1 MDPLQAM
8 TIPESKKKFMSQLA
22 HDFRAAISYVS
33 FYPINSSFVTQ
44 AIQKLHKDFQKVLHS
59 VNPLYIHVQDDKL
72 YANDY
77 LLSPLDDLLSLFK
90 DQDLQGVEIT
100 KDITLTEL
108 TAWLQVITFPFE
120 ENKEK
125 FQHQDKTNIRP
136 LTGTVQMQEPSKA
149 ETMSLRI
156 ADSAATLMQST
167 PVSEEPMDRNR
178 HALLSF
184 VAEAWQFSQLQRKT
198 LGSSPEMTHLLET
211 FDQMFNRLLE
221 RMERSSPDFSN
232 ISTWFKNPTGD
243 FMAEGATSSMYSLLE
258 IAMENGWPSVLFDPA
273 TEGLVSDCL
282 AYWVERGRQ
291 DLVEKTVFSLADGL
305 RGNPLERQLA
315 LTHLMDARP
324 WVKNAK
330 VVEKVLDQL
339 NFLIASEVYPG
350 TYQSALLLAW
360 DLVEAA
366 MDLKKEQPVLT
377 LLATLHFQADED
389 IASFPECSSIARHW
403 LYERSTPELIRRL
416 VDCAHHAG
424 KLNHFPLLG
433 EMAAPLLLE
442 DYFGSTP
449 AQKLEALNL
458 LYEIRESVRSVLVE
472 MLASV
477 EEEKVWQLLPLLDR
491 CGLDAPLA
499 LQLSSWV
506 GKGTPQLKQAL
517 LDLFDKIHQSVGG
530 LALRPALLDGSTAIA
545 VKAAGLMGQLQFPG
559 GTAILLKAVQM
570 RAERFPENEDWIT
583 AVCFSLGELGQKEAI
598 DFLGQVVT
606 KKASK
611 KSVYSS
617 HTRLQALKA
626 LAKIHRPE
634 AMRFLQDARKEENAE
649 LREAVEKLLQEKI
662 PEKFTNEKN

>member
-1 MDPLQAM
+1 MDPFQAM
-8 TIPESKKKFMSQLA
+8 TIPETQKKFMSQLA

-77 LLSPLDDLLSLFK
+77 PLSPLDDLLSSFK
-90 DQDLQGVEIT
+90 DQNLQGVEIT
-100 KDITLTEL
+100 KDISLTEL

-120 ENKEK
+120 ENKVK
-125 FQHQDKTNIRP
+125 FHKQDKTNIRP
-136 LTGTVQMQEPSKA
+136 LSGAVQLREPSK
-149 ETMSLRI
+149 TQVMSSQI
-156 ADSAATLMQST
+156 ADSAATLMQNT
-167 PVSEEPMDRNR
+167 PPSDEPMDKNR
-178 HALLSF
+178 KALLSF
-184 VAEAWQFSQLQRKT
+184 VAEAWQFSQLQRRT
-198 LGSSPEMTHLLET
+198 LGSNPEMIHLLET
-211 FDQMFNRLLE
+211 FDQLFNRLLD

-232 ISTWFKNPTGD
+232 ISAWFKNPTGD
-243 FMAEGATSSMYSLLE
+243 FLAEGATSSMYSLLE

-282 AYWVERGRQ
+282 TYWSERDRQ

-442 DYFGSTP
+442 DYFSSTP
-449 AQKLEALNL
+449 AQRLETLGL

-472 MLASV
+472 LLASA
-477 EEEKVWQLLPLLDR
+477 EEEKVWQVLPLLDR

-499 LQLSSWV
+499 LQLSSWIT
-506 GKGTPQLKQAL
+506 KGTSQLKQAL
-517 LDLFDKIHQSVGG
+517 LDLLDKIHLSVGG
-530 LALRPALLDGSTAIA
+530 LALRPALLDESTAIA

-559 GTAILLKAVQM
+559 GTAILLKASEK
-570 RAERFPENEDWIT
+570 RAERFPENEDWIA
-583 AVCFSLGELGQKEAI
+583 AVCFSLGELGQKESI
-598 DFLGQVVT
+598 EFLGQVAN
-606 KKASK
+606 KKIGK
-611 KSVYSS
+611 KPAYSS
-617 HTRLQALKA
+617 HTRLQAFKA
-626 LAKIHRPE
+626 LAKIRRPE
-634 AMRFLQDARKEENAE
+634 ALRLLQDARKEESPE
-649 LREAVEKLLQEKI
+649 LREAVEKLLQEKS
-662 PEKFTNEKN
+662 PEKLPNEKS